1 MSGRDFVRQL
11 PREGHSLKKPT
22 WFFEKLHLDWPLLL
36 LLMAL
41 GAMGLTVLYSASGED
56 IDMVYRQLLRFG
68 LGFGV
73 MLLVSQISPHH
84 YQRWS
89 PWLYGLGVILLIA
102 VLVMGVGAK
111 GAQRWLSIPGFPRF
125 QPSELLKVA
134 LPMMISAYYADRH
147 LPPRFKHI
155 FWGMVMMVLPTGLI
169 AKQPDLGTA
178 ILIAVSGAFVIL
190 LAGISARLIFAA
202 AGVLIACIPLYWM
215 LVMQDYQKQRVMTF
229 LDPESDPLGSGWNII
244 QSKTAIGS
252 GGLDGKGWMAGT
264 QSHLN
269 FLPESHTDFIIAVF
283 AEEFG
288 FIGMLILL
296 GLYMLIVS
304 RCLLIALSADDT
316 FGRLLA
322 GSLTFTF
329 FFYFFV
335 NIGMVSGV
343 LPVVGLPLP
352 LMSYGGTSL
361 VTLFVGFGLLM
372 SIQTHKKLLRR

>member
-1 MSGRDFVRQL
+1 MSTRDFVRQL
-11 PREGHSLKKPT
+11 PRENHSLKKSAWLFQT
-22 WFFEKLHLDWPLLL
+22 LHLDWPLLVL
-36 LLMAL
+36 LIV
-41 GAMGLTVLYSASGED
+41 MGSIGLVVLYSASGED
-56 IDMVYRQLLRFG
+56 MDMVYRQAMRFG

-73 MLLVSQISPHH
+73 MIIVAQISPHH
-84 YQRWS
+84 YRRWS
-89 PWLYGLGVILLIA
+89 PWLYGIGVILLIA
-102 VLVMGVGAK
+102 VLAMGVGAK
-111 GAQRWLSIPGFPRF
+111 GAQRWLEIPGLPRF
-125 QPSELLKVA
+125 QPSELLKIA
-134 LPMMISAYYADRH
+134 MPMAIAGYYADRH

-155 FWGMVMMVLPTGLI
+155 FWGLVLMLVPTALI
-169 AKQPDLGTA
+169 AKQPDLGTS
-178 ILIAVSGAFVIL
+178 ILIATSGAFVIL

-202 AGVLIACIPLYWM
+202 AAAVLAFIPLLWM
-215 LVMQDYQKQRVMTF
+215 VMQDYQKQRVMTF

-252 GGLDGKGWMAGT
+252 GGLEGKGWMAGT

-288 FIGMLILL
+288 FIGMVLLL
-296 GLYMLIVS
+296 GLYMLIVL
-304 RCLLIALSADDT
+304 RCLLIAIRADDT
-316 FGRLLA
+316 YGRLLA

-335 NIGMVSGV
+335 NMGMVSGI

-352 LMSYGGTSL
+352 LMSYGGTTL